1 MYDFSNQ
8 FNFDF
13 SPQGAGPKYRPF
25 SPEEEQSK
33 LVIWNHSHTEQ
44 KDSRV
49 MLLMIENRHRNPVA
63 SANTRYPTEHLVFI
77 RF

>member
-1 MYDFSNQ
+1 
-8 FNFDF
+8 
-13 SPQGAGPKYRPF
+13 
-25 SPEEEQSK
+25 
-33 LVIWNHSHTEQ
+33 
-44 KDSRV
+44 